1 MILLQQGVLDNQYTQ
16 DSPPQVEVAVAEA
29 EVENPMA
36 FHHYHNKC
44 YHMENHNLKSCQE
57 MGMLVEVEVEV
68 VVEEGE
74 EVEEVEVR
82 LQ

>member
-1 MILLQQGVLDNQYTQ
+1 MEMIQCQQDVLDNQYKLYSPTQ
-16 DSPPQVEVAVAEA
+16 EEEVVEEA

-57 MGMLVEVEVEV
+57 MGMLVEVEAV
-68 VVEEGE
+68 V
-74 EVEEVEVR
+74 
-82 LQ
+82 